1 MSSVLAGAI
10 VFVLTFLGAQLGM
23 WLSAALPK
31 HHLDDQSKDSIRAGI
46 GLIATMTALVLGLIT
61 ASAKS
66 SYDTV
71 ETDVRTTA
79 TEILTLDRLLA
90 RYGTETGGIR
100 ASLKASVQ
108 QRVDMIW
115 PQGPSRRA
123 QVDAAVSLAVPEALL
138 EQIRALTPHNASQQ
152 AIQSRAL
159 ELAESLL
166 KVRWMVV
173 AEAKKAIPLP
183 FLGILLFWLTFTFT
197 GFGLFAPRNLTVIAV
212 QFVCALS
219 VSSALFLVLEMDEP
233 FDGLLKVSAEP
244 MRYALAHIGRQ

>member
-1 MSSVLAGAI
+1 MKPLFVGAI
-10 VFVLTFLGAQLGM
+10 VFVCTFLGAQFGM

-31 HHLDDQSKDSIRAGI
+31 HHLDDQSKDSIRVGI

-71 ETDVRTTA
+71 ETEVRTTA

-90 RYGTETGGIR
+90 RYGPETGAIR
-100 ASLKASVQ
+100 VTLKRSIE
-108 QRVDMIW
+108 QRVDAIW
-115 PQGPSRRA
+115 PQASSPRA
-123 QVDAAVSLAVPEALL
+123 QVDPSASLSAPEALL
-138 EQIRALTPHNASQQ
+138 EQIRALTPYNASQQ

-159 ELAESLL
+159 ELCETLL

-173 AEAKKAIPLP
+173 AQANQSIPLP
-183 FLGILLFWLTFTFT
+183 FLVILLFWLTITFT
-197 GFGLFAPRNLTVIAV
+197 SIGLFAPKNTTVVAV

-219 VSSALFLVLEMDEP
+219 ISSALFLVLELNEP

-244 MRYALAHIGRQ
+244 MLYALAHINL